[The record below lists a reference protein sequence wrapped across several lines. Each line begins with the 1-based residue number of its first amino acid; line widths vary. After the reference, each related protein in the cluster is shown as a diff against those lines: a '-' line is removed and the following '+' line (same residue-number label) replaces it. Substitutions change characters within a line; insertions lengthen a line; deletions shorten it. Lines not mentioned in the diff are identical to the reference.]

1 MPDNCEHWQGLI
13 AERALNPLDPAMEAD
28 VTAHL
33 VTCSECRDLA
43 HEFAI
48 TAAALATAG
57 PAPTAPPTQDAP
69 SAEHLYTRI
78 STRIATERNRQRRR
92 IWSTGLIATAAAAL
106 ITVFAINIAT
116 STSSTTR
123 TAPPRIALT
132 NNAIDATAVL
142 EQKAWGTQIRL
153 EGQGFTPGQQYNV
166 WLEQTNGTHIPAGT
180 FTGVANTRITVT
192 LASAL
197 PRSQAIAIG
206 VSQPDGTL
214 IDRAA
219 LT

>member
-1 MPDNCEHWQGLI
+1 MPDNCEHWHGLI
-13 AERALNPLDPAMEAD
+13 AERALHPLDPATEAD

-33 VTCSECRDLA
+33 VTCTECRALA
-43 HEFAI
+43 DEFAI
-48 TAAALATAG
+48 TAAALATAR
-57 PAPTAPPTQDAP
+57 PAPAAPALPDAP
-69 SAEHLYTRI
+69 SAEQLYTQI

-92 IWSTGLIATAAAAL
+92 SWSTGLIATAAAAL

-116 STSSTTR
+116 STTTR
-123 TAPPRIALT
+123 TAAAHIALSNDT
-132 NNAIDATAVL
+132 IDATAVL
-142 EQKAWGTQIRL
+142 EQRAWGTQIHL

-166 WLEQTNGTHIPAGT
+166 WLEQANGTHIAAGT
-180 FTGVANTRITVT
+180 FTGVANTRITVV

-197 PRSQAIAIG
+197 PQSQAIAIG

-214 IDRAA
+214 IVRAP